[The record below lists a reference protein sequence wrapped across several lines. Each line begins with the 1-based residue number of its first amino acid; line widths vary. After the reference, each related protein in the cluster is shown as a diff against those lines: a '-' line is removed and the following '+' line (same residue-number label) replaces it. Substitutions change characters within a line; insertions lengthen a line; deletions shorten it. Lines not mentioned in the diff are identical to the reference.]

1 MRWAQLTV
9 TISHEASEAVAN
21 KLFDLDA
28 LGVEIQ
34 EAQPPSS
41 QSATLV
47 SYFPMD
53 DLVGDRVQKV
63 QRFLDQLPEWGFPS
77 GDASVSLKALQ
88 DTDWS
93 EEWRSAFPPQKIGN
107 RIIIAPTWVEIVPG
121 PSEALIRLDPGM
133 AFGTG
138 QHPTTRLSIR
148 LLEKTIRG
156 AEIVADIGTGSGI
169 LSIVAAKLGASR
181 VDAVD
186 LDDTTLPIATKNFQ
200 LNNVE
205 ATIHLQ
211 AGNGLHA
218 CTGTYDVIVANIL
231 TKALLPMIPEFPQ
244 FLNAEG
250 VVILSGI
257 MAQEASQIVMALK
270 RHQLTSINV
279 KRDEEWVA
287 ISAKLSDEPRRSHS

>member
-1 MRWAQLTV
+1 
-9 TISHEASEAVAN
+9 
-21 KLFDLDA
+21 
-28 LGVEIQ
+28 
-34 EAQPPSS
+34 
-41 QSATLV
+41 
-47 SYFPMD
+47 
-53 DLVGDRVQKV
+53 
-63 QRFLDQLPEWGFPS
+63 
-77 GDASVSLKALQ
+77 
-88 DTDWS
+88 
-93 EEWRSAFPPQKIGN
+93 
-107 RIIIAPTWVEIVPG
+107 
-121 PSEALIRLDPGM
+121 M

-169 LSIVAAKLGASR
+169 LSIVAVKLGASR

-231 TKALLPMIPEFPQ
+231 TKALLPMIPGISSIFKCGGGSYIIGDYGAGSVANCDGIETASVDFHQ
-244 FLNAEG
+244 CKAGRG
-250 VVILSGI
+250 VGSNFSEI
-257 MAQEASQIVMALK
+257 E
-270 RHQLTSINV
+270 R
-279 KRDEEWVA
+279 
-287 ISAKLSDEPRRSHS
+287 

>member
-77 GDASVSLKALQ
+77 GGASVSLKALQ

-121 PSEALIRLDPGM
+121 PV
-133 AFGTG
+133 
-138 QHPTTRLSIR
+138 
-148 LLEKTIRG
+148 RG
-156 AEIVADIGTGSGI
+156 ADSFRPRHGI
-169 LSIVAAKLGASR
+169 WHR
-181 VDAVD
+181 
-186 LDDTTLPIATKNFQ
+186 TTSD
-200 LNNVE
+200 
-205 ATIHLQ
+205 
-211 AGNGLHA
+211 HA
-218 CTGTYDVIVANIL
+218 LVNPPA
-231 TKALLPMIPEFPQ
+231 
-244 FLNAEG
+244 
-250 VVILSGI
+250 
-257 MAQEASQIVMALK
+257 
-270 RHQLTSINV
+270 
-279 KRDEEWVA
+279 
-287 ISAKLSDEPRRSHS
+287 

>member
-77 GDASVSLKALQ
+77 GGASVSLKALQ

-93 EEWRSAFPPQKIGN
+93 EEMALRVSASEDWQSHHYCSDLGRDCTRS
-107 RIIIAPTWVEIVPG
+107 V
-121 PSEALIRLDPGM
+121 
-133 AFGTG
+133 
-138 QHPTTRLSIR
+138 
-148 LLEKTIRG
+148 RG
-156 AEIVADIGTGSGI
+156 ADSFRPRHGI
-169 LSIVAAKLGASR
+169 WHR
-181 VDAVD
+181 
-186 LDDTTLPIATKNFQ
+186 TTSD
-200 LNNVE
+200 
-205 ATIHLQ
+205 
-211 AGNGLHA
+211 HA
-218 CTGTYDVIVANIL
+218 LVNPPA
-231 TKALLPMIPEFPQ
+231 
-244 FLNAEG
+244 
-250 VVILSGI
+250 
-257 MAQEASQIVMALK
+257 
-270 RHQLTSINV
+270 
-279 KRDEEWVA
+279 
-287 ISAKLSDEPRRSHS
+287 